1 MGPVADAYAGSRER
15 IVELVSVLSAPE
27 AAADVPACP
36 EWSVRDVVAHV
47 AGVVDDVLAGRL
59 DGIATEPWTDAQVAA
74 GRGRPLGELLERW
87 CADAPRFEA
96 MLDVVGDRGR
106 QAVADV
112 VTHEHDIRGALARP
126 GARRTDAV
134 AIGLGF
140 TAVACADAAR
150 GRGLSLGFRS
160 TTGEHFGPADAAS
173 VLTGPP
179 FELLRALTG
188 RRSEAQL
195 LAMSWSGRADA
206 ALGGFTYG
214 PFRPAA
220 HAIAE

>member
-1 MGPVADAYAGSRER
+1 
-15 IVELVSVLSAPE
+15 
-27 AAADVPACP
+27 
-36 EWSVRDVVAHV
+36 VRDVVSHV

-59 DGIATEPWTDAQVAA
+59 DGIASEPWTGAQVAA
-74 GRGRPLGELLERW
+74 GRRLALGELLERW
-87 CADAPRFEA
+87 CADAPSFEA
-96 MLDVVGDRGR
+96 MLDVAGDRGR

-126 GARRTDAV
+126 GARGTDAV

-140 TAVACADAAR
+140 TAVACADSAR

-160 TTGEHFGPADAAS
+160 TAGEHFGPAHAAS
-173 VLTGPP
+173 VLRGTS
-179 FELLRALTG
+179 FDLLRAVTG

-220 HAIAE
+220 LAIAE